1 MLARLVV
8 DTDWGELFGRGAGPA
23 SAMITAV
30 GLVAAGGISWV
41 PSSPDFTRYL
51 PGTAS
56 SAAIVRNTV
65 GGAGVVVL
73 PLLLM
78 GMVMASA
85 SPDLASA
92 PDPVSFLGEIL
103 PLWLAV
109 PYLIALAGTLLINS
123 MSMYSVISG
132 LLYTVMPKPAVVEPA
147 GRRTERVDA
156 AI

>member
-1 MLARLVV
+1 M
-8 DTDWGELFGRGAGPA
+8 
-23 SAMITAV
+23 
-30 GLVAAGGISWV
+30 
-41 PSSPDFTRYL
+41 
-51 PGTAS
+51 
-56 SAAIVRNTV
+56 

-109 PYLIALAGTLLINS
+109 PYPLIALAGTLLINS